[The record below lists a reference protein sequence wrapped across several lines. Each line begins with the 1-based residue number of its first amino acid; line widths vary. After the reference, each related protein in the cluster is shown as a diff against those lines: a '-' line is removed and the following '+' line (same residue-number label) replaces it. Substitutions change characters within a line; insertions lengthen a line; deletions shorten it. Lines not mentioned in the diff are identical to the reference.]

1 MRKDKESGYLLKKML
16 ELQYMRRQISKFY
29 MAMHRNEN
37 AECRGLPLQTGFSFF
52 IRKRKF

>member
-1 MRKDKESGYLLKKML
+1 MRKDKESGDLLKKML
-16 ELQYMRRQISKFY
+16 ELQYMQRQISKFY